1 MNFLKEKFMNFFS
14 LNFMN
19 RVIHQQRYF
28 FLAIPLCLGLCMTV
42 FMPAHAQNNWPE
54 KPIRFI
60 VPYTPGGGTDAVTRH
75 IAEKITQDTQW
86 SFLIDNKPGAG
97 GNIGLD
103 LLAKAKP
110 DGLTL
115 GMGQTSNLAINPAA
129 MGKMPFDASK
139 DFVPVALVAEV
150 PMVMVVRAD
159 STWKNLDD
167 MIKAAR
173 AKPESVKQALA
184 GTGTVGHLAGEML
197 SKKANFKV
205 LSVPYKGAAPALT
218 DLLGGQTDYMFATPQ
233 SVLGMLQGGKL
244 KALAVTSAQ
253 RLKVLPSVPTVAE
266 QGFKGFEAVDWKM
279 VVAPANTPLPILK
292 RLNAAAEK
300 ALNTPAFSAQMAAEG
315 STPLGGSLEKIA
327 AYLKSEQAEWGDLI
341 REAGIKFD

>member
-1 MNFLKEKFMNFFS
+1 MTDRHKILHNCAATIAHRRCFS
-14 LNFMN
+14 LS
-19 RVIHQQRYF
+19 
-28 FLAIPLCLGLCMTV
+28 LLLGLSWSMVTG
-42 FMPAHAQNNWPE
+42 ANAQTIQSNYPD

-60 VPYTPGGGTDAVTRH
+60 VPYTPGGGTDTVTRQL
-75 IAEKITQDTQW
+75 AEKITQETQW
-86 SFLIDNKPGAG
+86 AFLIDNKPGAG
-97 GNIGLD
+97 GNIGID
-103 LLAKAKP
+103 LVAKAKP
-110 DGLTL
+110 DGFTI

-129 MGKMPFDASK
+129 MGKLPFDASK
-139 DFVPVALVAEV
+139 DLVPVALVAEV

-159 STWKNLDD
+159 TAWKNLDD
-167 MIKAAR
+167 MIKAAK
-173 AKPESVKQALA
+173 AKPESIKQALA

-205 LSVPYKGAAPALT
+205 LSVPYKGAAPAIT

-244 KALAVTSAQ
+244 KALAVTSSQ
-253 RLKVLPSVPTVAE
+253 RLKVLPNVPTVAE
-266 QGFKGFEAVDWKM
+266 QGYKGFEAVDWKM

-300 ALNTPAFSAQMAAEG
+300 VLGTPGFSAQMAAEG

-327 AYLKSEQAEWGDLI
+327 AYLKSEQTEWGDVI

>member
-1 MNFLKEKFMNFFS
+1 MNCEQQNAQLSTFKQARRMRLGLPLFLWISFS
-14 LNFMN
+14 L
-19 RVIHQQRYF
+19 
-28 FLAIPLCLGLCMTV
+28 CGLN
-42 FMPAHAQNNWPE
+42 MPTAHAQSNWPD

-60 VPYTPGGGTDAVTRH
+60 VPYTPGGGTDTVTRH
-75 IAEKITQDTQW
+75 LAEKITQDTQW
-86 SFLIDNKPGAG
+86 AFLIDNKPGAG
-97 GNIGLD
+97 GNIGMD
-103 LLAKAKP
+103 WVAKAKP

-115 GMGQTSNLAINPAA
+115 GMGQTSNLAVNPAA
-129 MGKMPFDASK
+129 MGKLPFDAGK

-159 STWKNLDD
+159 AAWKNLDD
-167 MIKAAR
+167 MIKAAK
-173 AKPESVKQALA
+173 AKPESIKQALA

-205 LSVPYKGAAPALT
+205 LSVPYKGAAPAIT

-244 KALAVTSAQ
+244 KALAVTSSQ
-253 RLKVLPSVPTVAE
+253 RLKVLPNVQTVAE

-279 VVAPANTPLPILK
+279 VVAPANTPLPVLR

-300 ALNTPAFSAQMAAEG
+300 VLNSPSFASQMATEG

-327 AYLKSEQAEWGDLI
+327 AYLKSEQTEWGDLI